1 MKIEKESQNLS
12 MNTQQRLQHL
22 YWRAG
27 FGMSPKEWSSKKNR
41 STQKAIDELFRNAHQ
56 ASQRKIVKNDNGI
69 ESSKMEMSFKADKKE
84 KRKQNKIR
92 IGAHNT
98 DWVLRMGNPEESALL
113 EKMILFWHG
122 HFACTTNIPGWAKK
136 QLNTIRQHA
145 LGNFRELVLAIAK
158 DGSMIRFLNN
168 QQNKKRKPN
177 ENFAREVM
185 ELFTIGRGN
194 YSEKDVKEAARAF
207 TGWSSNLKGG
217 FVFRKRQH
225 DFGQKIFFGKRGKWD
240 GDDIINMILEKR
252 ETSEFIARKAY
263 RFFVNEK
270 IDEQNVKYLARVF
283 YDSNYDIEKL
293 MRTIFESKWFFDE
306 KNVGVK
312 IKSPIE
318 LLAGMIRT
326 FEVDFKNPAALIFI
340 EKALGQVL
348 FNPPNVAGWGGG
360 KNWIDNS
367 TLMLRLNLA
376 NVLFQNSDL
385 NIKIKEEFEAQKR
398 NKRKRNVQASVN
410 FTPFYN
416 LFKREDEKLLLDK
429 MGGFILQTKGQLN
442 EATFENFVIKSNKE
456 DLVKTMCLRIMS
468 LPEYQLM

>member
-1 MKIEKESQNLS
+1 
-12 MNTQQRLQHL
+12 MNTPRRLQHL

-27 FGMSPKEWSSKKNR
+27 FGMSPKEWSSKKKR
-41 STQKAIDELFRNAHQ
+41 STQKAIDELFKNAHQ
-56 ASQRKIVKNDNGI
+56 ASQQEI
-69 ESSKMEMSFKADKKE
+69 SKSGDEAELSNMKMAPEADKRKQ
-84 KRKQNKIR
+84 RKQNKIR

-98 DWVLRMGNPEESALL
+98 DWVLRMGNPDESALL
-113 EKMILFWHG
+113 EKMTLFWHG
-122 HFACTTNIPGWAKK
+122 HFACTTKVPSWARN

-177 ENFAREVM
+177 ENFARELM

-194 YSEKDVKEAARAF
+194 YTEQDVKEAARAF
-207 TGWSSNLKGG
+207 TGWSSNLKGE
-217 FVFRKRQH
+217 FVFKKRQH
-225 DFGQKIFFGKRGKWD
+225 DFGQKIFFGKKGKWD
-240 GDDIINMILEKR
+240 GDEIIDMILEKR

-270 IDEQNVKYLARVF
+270 IDERNVKYLARVF

-293 MRTIFESKWFFDE
+293 MRAIFESKWFFAE

-326 FEVDFKNPAALIFI
+326 FEVNFKNPAALIFI

-348 FNPPNVAGWGGG
+348 FDPPNVAGWAGG
-360 KNWIDNS
+360 KSWIDNS
-367 TLMLRLNLA
+367 TLMLRLNMA
-376 NVLFQNSDL
+376 NVLFQNSEL
-385 NIKIKEEFEAQKR
+385 NFKIKEEFKAQKK
-398 NKRKRNVQASVN
+398 NKRKRKVQASVN
-410 FTPFYN
+410 FKPFYN
-416 LFKREDEKLLLDK
+416 LFKRENEKLLLDK
-429 MGGFILQTKGQLN
+429 MSGFVLQTKRQLD
-442 EATFENFVIKSNKE
+442 ESIFENFIIKRNKE
-456 DLVKTMCLRIMS
+456 VLIKTLCLRLMS

>member
-1 MKIEKESQNLS
+1 

-27 FGMSPKEWSSKKNR
+27 FGMSPKEWSSKKKY
-41 STQKAIDELFRNAHQ
+41 STKKAIEELFKNAHQ
-56 ASQRKIVKNDNGI
+56 ASQRKVVKNGNGI
-69 ESSKMEMSFKADKKE
+69 ESSKMEMSSKVDKKE

-98 DWVLRMGNPEESALL
+98 DWVLRMGNPDESALL
-113 EKMILFWHG
+113 EKMTLFWHG
-122 HFACTTNIPGWAKK
+122 HFACTTKVPGWARK
-136 QLNTIRQHA
+136 QLNTIRQYA
-145 LGNFRELVLAIAK
+145 LGNFKELVLAIAK

-177 ENFAREVM
+177 ENFARELM

-207 TGWSSNLKGG
+207 TGWSSNLKGD
-217 FVFRKRQH
+217 FVFKKRQH
-225 DFGQKIFFGKRGKWD
+225 DFGQKIFFGKKGKWD
-240 GDDIINMILEKR
+240 GDDIIDMILEKR
-252 ETSEFIARKAY
+252 ETSEFIAHKAY

-270 IDEQNVKYLARVF
+270 VDEQKVKYLARVF
-283 YDSNYDIEKL
+283 YDSNYNIEKL
-293 MRTIFESKWFFDE
+293 MRAIFESKWFFE
-306 KNVGVK
+306 AKNVGVK

-348 FNPPNVAGWGGG
+348 FDPPNVAGWAGG
-360 KNWIDNS
+360 KSWIDNS

-385 NIKIKEEFEAQKR
+385 NLKIKEEFEAQKR

-410 FTPFYN
+410 FKPFYN
-416 LFKREDEKLLLDK
+416 LFKRENEQLLLDK
-429 MGGFILQTKGQLN
+429 MGAFILQSKGSLN
-442 EATFENFVIKSNKE
+442 ESTFEDFVIRNNKE
-456 DLVKTMCLRIMS
+456 DLIKSTCLRIMS

>member
-1 MKIEKESQNLS
+1 

-27 FGMSPKEWSSKKNR
+27 FGMSPKERSSKKKR
-41 STQKAIDELFRNAHQ
+41 STQKVIDELFKNAHQ
-56 ASQRKIVKNDNGI
+56 AGQRKVVKNGNGI
-69 ESSKMEMSFKADKKE
+69 EFSEMTMSSKSDKKE

-113 EKMILFWHG
+113 EKMTLFWHG
-122 HFACTTNIPGWAKK
+122 HFACTTKVPGWASK

-145 LGNFRELVLAIAK
+145 LGDFRELVLAMAK

-185 ELFTIGRGN
+185 ELCTIGRGN
-194 YSEKDVKEAARAF
+194 YAEKDVKEAARAF
-207 TGWSSNLKGG
+207 TGWSSNLKGD
-217 FVFRKRQH
+217 FVFKKRQH
-225 DFGQKIFFGKRGKWD
+225 DFGQKIFFGKKGKWD
-240 GDDIINMILEKR
+240 GDDIIDMILEKR

-270 IDEQNVKYLARVF
+270 IDERNVKYLARVF
-283 YDSNYDIEKL
+283 YDSDYDIEKL
-293 MRTIFESKWFFDE
+293 MRAIFESKWFFEE

-326 FEVDFKNPAALIFI
+326 FAVDFKNPAALIFI

-348 FNPPNVAGWGGG
+348 FDPPNVAGWAGG
-360 KNWIDNS
+360 KSWIDNS

-385 NIKIKEEFEAQKR
+385 NIKIKEAFEAQKR
-398 NKRKRNVQASVN
+398 NKRKRNIQASVN

-416 LFKREDEKLLLDK
+416 LFKRENEKLLLDK
-429 MGGFILQTKGQLN
+429 MSGFILQTRGQLK
-442 EATFENFVIKSNKE
+442 EATFENFVLKNNKE
-456 DLVKTMCLRIMS
+456 DGVKTMCLRMMS

>member
-1 MKIEKESQNLS
+1 

-27 FGMSPKEWSSKKNR
+27 FGMSPKEWSSKKKR
-41 STQKAIDELFRNAHQ
+41 STQKVIDELFKNAHQ
-56 ASQRKIVKNDNGI
+56 ASHRKVVKNGNGI
-69 ESSKMEMSFKADKKE
+69 ESSEMVMSSKSDKKE
-84 KRKQNKIR
+84 KRKQDKIR

-113 EKMILFWHG
+113 EKMTLFWHG
-122 HFACTTNIPGWAKK
+122 HFACTTKVPGWASK

-145 LGNFRELVLAIAK
+145 LGDFRELVLAMAK

-194 YSEKDVKEAARAF
+194 YAEKDVKEAARAF
-207 TGWSSNLKGG
+207 TGWSSNLKGD
-217 FVFRKRQH
+217 FVFKKRQH
-225 DFGQKIFFGKRGKWD
+225 DFGQKIFFGKKGKWD
-240 GDDIINMILEKR
+240 GDEIIDMIFEKR

-270 IDEQNVKYLARVF
+270 IDERNVKYLARVF
-283 YDSNYDIEKL
+283 YDSDYDIEKL
-293 MRTIFESKWFFDE
+293 MRAIFESKWFFEE

-326 FEVDFKNPAALIFI
+326 FAVDFKNPAALIFI

-348 FNPPNVAGWGGG
+348 FDPPNVAGWAGG
-360 KNWIDNS
+360 KSWIDNS

-376 NVLFQNSDL
+376 NVLFQN
-385 NIKIKEEFEAQKR
+385 
-398 NKRKRNVQASVN
+398 
-410 FTPFYN
+410 
-416 LFKREDEKLLLDK
+416 
-429 MGGFILQTKGQLN
+429 
-442 EATFENFVIKSNKE
+442 
-456 DLVKTMCLRIMS
+456 
-468 LPEYQLM
+468 

>member
-1 MKIEKESQNLS
+1 
-12 MNTQQRLQHL
+12 MNKQQRLQHL
-22 YWRAG
+22 YWRSG
-27 FGMSPKEWSSKKNR
+27 FGMSPKEWFTKKNH
-41 STQKAIDELFRNAHQ
+41 STQIVIDELFRKAHQ
-56 ASQRKIVKNDNGI
+56 FSKKKILKNERGI
-69 ESSKMEMSFKADKKE
+69 EPSDILMILKLDKKE
-84 KRKQNKIR
+84 KRRQNKIK
-92 IGAHNT
+92 IETYNI
-98 DWVLRMGNPEESALL
+98 DWILRSGNPKESALL

-122 HFACTTNIPGWAKK
+122 HFACRSKVPEWALK
-136 QLNTIRQHA
+136 QLNTIRRYA
-145 LGNFRELVLAIAK
+145 LGNFKELVLAMAK

-177 ENFAREVM
+177 ENFARELM

-207 TGWSSNLKGG
+207 TGWSSNLKGD
-217 FVFRKRQH
+217 FVFKKRQH
-225 DFGQKIFFGKRGKWD
+225 DFGEKIFFEKKGKWD
-240 GDDIINMILEKR
+240 GDDIIDMILEKR
-252 ETSEFIARKAY
+252 ETAEFIARKAY

-270 IDEQNVKYLARVF
+270 IEEQNVKYLARVF

-293 MRTIFESKWFFDE
+293 MRAIFESKWFFE
-306 KNVGVK
+306 KKNVGVK

-318 LLAGMIRT
+318 LIAGMIRI

-348 FNPPNVAGWGGG
+348 FHPPNVAGWAGG

-376 NVLFQNSDL
+376 NVLFQNSEL
-385 NIKIKEEFEAQKR
+385 NLKIKEAFEAQKK
-398 NKRKRNVQASVN
+398 NKQKRNVQASVN

-416 LFKREDEKLLLDK
+416 LFKRENEKLLLNK
-429 MGGFILQTKGQLN
+429 MGDFILQTKGHLK
-442 EATFENFVIKSNKE
+442 ESTFENFIIKNNKE
-456 DLVKTMCLRIMS
+456 DLVKTMCLRMMS